1 MSHTTHAVRR
11 NWHDAVETLQQR
23 RLSMKVP
30 SVLASL
36 LTGCLLSASAGS
48 GIAAGPEAPVPMAST
63 RDGVVEGRKQDGLDV
78 FLGIPFAAPPIGA
91 SRWKEPQAVAGW
103 AGTRKADAYAASC
116 MQKPGIPVSA
126 GGTAGALSEDCLY
139 LNVWTPQADAGG
151 KRPVMVWI
159 HGGALV
165 YGSGNVALYD
175 GSAYAR
181 RGAVVVTINYR
192 MGALGFFSHPA
203 IDGDDPSAPVN
214 YGLFD
219 QIAALRWVRDNI
231 AAFGGDP
238 GNVTLFGESAGAQS
252 VLALYASPRARGL
265 FNRGIA
271 QSPYAIPSH
280 SRSRAREVSVQV
292 ASAVGLDGAGA
303 TAAQL
308 RAVPAERFFGL
319 GDKGPT
325 LAPGFIVGDAALPQP
340 ILDTF
345 RKRKQAQLPLIVGS
359 NSDEATVAA
368 AFGVD
373 PAKLVEK
380 LRAGKF
386 LLKTLYPGVDDDAQL
401 GRETVRDLVFTAYAR
416 QIAYLHS
423 RSAPVWRYYF
433 SHVQQGLQG
442 KVPGVGH
449 GGEIPFVMDTRDDC
463 GCLLAPFTIA
473 DRDFARQVGDYW
485 YAFARS
491 GDPGVSGAPA
501 WERDSARKAQLL
513 EFGERVVARKDFM
526 NARLNAFMV
535 TTKVA
540 DALRKARN

>member
-1 MSHTTHAVRR
+1 MKTP
-11 NWHDAVETLQQR
+11 
-23 RLSMKVP
+23 SMFA
-30 SVLASL
+30 LL
-36 LTGCLLSASAGS
+36 LTGSLLLAGTQGS
-48 GIAAGPEAPVPMAST
+48 IAAEPDAAPTAST
-63 RDGVVEGRKQDGLDV
+63 HQGVVEGRKENGLDV
-78 FLGIPFAAPPIGA
+78 FLGIPFAAAPVHEL
-91 SRWKEPQAVAGW
+91 RWKKPQAVAAW
-103 AGTRKADAYAASC
+103 TGTRKADAYAASC
-116 MQKPGIPVSA
+116 MQKPGIPVTA

-139 LNVWTPQADAGG
+139 LNVWTPRAAGAGG

-159 HGGALV
+159 HGGAFV

-203 IDGDDPSAPVN
+203 IDGANASAPLN

-238 GNVTLFGESAGAQS
+238 GKVTIFGESAGAQS
-252 VLALYASPRARGL
+252 VLALFASPLAKGL
-265 FNRGIA
+265 FQRGIA
-271 QSPYAIPSH
+271 QSPYAMPSH
-280 SRSRAREVSVQV
+280 SRARAREVSVQV
-292 ASAVGLDGAGA
+292 ASAVGLDGAAA

-308 RAVPAERFFGL
+308 RMVPAARFFAL

-325 LAPGFIVGDAALPQP
+325 LAPSFIVGDAALPQP

-345 RKRKQAQLPLIVGS
+345 RKRKQAHLPLVIGS

-373 PAKLVEK
+373 PTKLVAK

-386 LLKTLYPGVDDDAQL
+386 LLKALYPGVDDDAQL

-423 RSAPVWRYYF
+423 RSAPAWRYYF
-433 SHVQQGLQG
+433 SHVQQGLRG
-442 KVPGVGH
+442 KMPGVGH
-449 GGEIPFVMDTRDDC
+449 GNEIPFVMDTPNSC
-463 GCLLAPFTIA
+463 SCLAAPFTAA
-473 DRDFARQVGDYW
+473 DRGFARQVGDYW
-485 YAFARS
+485 YAFASS
-491 GDPGVSGAPA
+491 GNPGVAGAPA
-501 WERDSARKAQLL
+501 WAQDSVRKAQLL
-513 EFGERVVARKDFM
+513 EFGEQVVPKNDFM
-526 NARLNAFMV
+526 GARLNAFML

-540 DALRKARN
+540 NALLKPGSDR

>member
-1 MSHTTHAVRR
+1 
-11 NWHDAVETLQQR
+11 
-23 RLSMKVP
+23 MKIP
-30 SVLASL
+30 FVLASL
-36 LTGCLLSASAGS
+36 LTGSLLFASVGN
-48 GIAAGPEAPVPMAST
+48 GIAAEPSTSAPTAST
-63 RDGVVEGRKQDGLDV
+63 RDGVVEGRRENGLDV
-78 FLGIPFAAPPIGA
+78 FLGVPFAAPPVGA
-91 SRWKEPQAVAGW
+91 LRWKEPQAVAGW
-103 AGTRKADAYAASC
+103 TGTRKADAHAASC
-116 MQKPGIPVSA
+116 MQKPGIPVPA
-126 GGTAGALSEDCLY
+126 GGAAGALSEDCLY
-139 LNVWTPQADAGG
+139 LNVWTPQAGAGG

-175 GSAYAR
+175 GGAYAR

-203 IDGDDPSAPVN
+203 IGGDDPHAPVN

-219 QIAALRWVRDNI
+219 QIAALRWVHDNI

-252 VLALYASPRARGL
+252 VLALYTSPRARGL
-265 FNRGIA
+265 FHRGIA

-280 SRSRAREVSVQV
+280 GRSRAREVSVQV
-292 ASAVGLDGAGA
+292 ARAVGLDGAGA

-308 RAVPAERFFGL
+308 RAVPADRFFDL

-325 LAPGFIVGDAALPQP
+325 LAPSFIVGDAALPQP
-340 ILDTF
+340 ILGAF
-345 RKRKQAQLPLIVGS
+345 RKGKQAQLPLIVGS

-373 PAKLVEK
+373 PARLVEK

-386 LLKTLYPGVDDDAQL
+386 LLKSLYPGIDDDAQL

-423 RSAPVWRYYF
+423 RSAPAWRYYF
-433 SHVQQGLQG
+433 SHVQEGLQG

-463 GCLLAPFTIA
+463 GCLVTPFTIA

-485 YAFARS
+485 YAFALS

-501 WERDSARKAQLL
+501 WERDRARKARLL
-513 EFGERVVARKDFM
+513 EFGKQVVPRTDFM
-526 NARLNAFMV
+526 NARLNAFMI
-535 TTKVA
+535 TTKAA

>member
-1 MSHTTHAVRR
+1 MRIHSVFA
-11 NWHDAVETLQQR
+11 WLLAGSL
-23 RLSMKVP
+23 
-30 SVLASL
+30 VLAS
-36 LTGCLLSASAGS
+36 ASN
-48 GIAAGPEAPVPMAST
+48 GIAAEQAASAPSAST
-63 RDGVVEGRKQDGLDV
+63 GDGVVEGRNENGLDV
-78 FLGIPFAAPPIGA
+78 FLGIPFAAAPVGEL
-91 SRWKEPQAVAGW
+91 RWKKPQAVAAW
-103 AGTRKADAYAASC
+103 TGTRKADAYAASC
-116 MQKPGIPVSA
+116 MQKPGIPVTA

-139 LNVWTPQADAGG
+139 LNVWTPQAGAGG

-165 YGSGNVALYD
+165 FGSGNIGLYD

-203 IDGDDPSAPVN
+203 IDGANASAPVN

-238 GNVTLFGESAGAQS
+238 GNVTIFGESAGAQS
-252 VLALYASPRARGL
+252 VLALYTSPLAKGL
-265 FNRGIA
+265 FQRGIA

-280 SRSRAREVSVQV
+280 SRARAREVSVQV
-292 ASAVGLDGAGA
+292 ASAVGLDGAAA

-308 RAVPAERFFGL
+308 RAVPAARFFAL

-325 LAPGFIVGDAALPQP
+325 LAPSFIDGDAALPRP
-340 ILDTF
+340 ILDAF
-345 RKRKQAQLPLIVGS
+345 RKRKQAQLPLIIGS
-359 NSDEATVAA
+359 NSDEATVAT

-373 PAKLVEK
+373 PEELVKK

-386 LLKTLYPGVDDDAQL
+386 LLKSLYPGVGDDAQL
-401 GRETVRDLVFTAYAR
+401 GRETVRDVVFTAYAR

-423 RSAPVWRYYF
+423 RFAPAWRYYF

-449 GGEIPFVMDTRDDC
+449 GGEIPFVMDAPEEC
-463 GCLLAPFTIA
+463 GCLVAPFTAA

-485 YAFARS
+485 YAFALS
-491 GDPGVSGAPA
+491 GDPGVAGAPTWA
-501 WERDSARKAQLL
+501 RDSVRKAQLL
-513 EFGERVVARKDFM
+513 EFGGITEGQVEPRQDFM
-526 NARLNAFMV
+526 DARLNAFMLAS
-535 TTKVA
+535 KA
-540 DALRKARN
+540 AAALMKARN

>member
-1 MSHTTHAVRR
+1 MRIHPVFAWLLVGS
-11 NWHDAVETLQQR
+11 L
-23 RLSMKVP
+23 
-30 SVLASL
+30 VLAS
-36 LTGCLLSASAGS
+36 TSNGIAAEASASA
-48 GIAAGPEAPVPMAST
+48 PMANT
-63 RDGVVEGRKQDGLDV
+63 REGMVEGRKENGLDV
-78 FLGIPFAAPPIGA
+78 FLGIPFAAPPVGA
-91 SRWKEPQAVAGW
+91 LRWKEPQAVAAW
-103 AGTRKADAYAASC
+103 TGTRKADAHAASC

-139 LNVWTPQADAGG
+139 LNVWTPRAEVAG

-181 RGAVVVTINYR
+181 RGTVVVTINYR

-252 VLALYASPRARGL
+252 VLALYTSPGAKGL
-265 FNRGIA
+265 FRRGIA

-280 SRSRAREVSVQV
+280 TRARAREVSVQV
-292 ASAVGLDGAGA
+292 ASVVGLDGAGA

-308 RAVPAERFFGL
+308 RAVPAARFFDL

-325 LAPGFIVGDAALPQP
+325 LAPSFIVGDAALPQP

-345 RKRKQAQLPLIVGS
+345 RKRKQARLPLVIGS
-359 NSDEATVAA
+359 NSDEATVAT

-380 LRAGKF
+380 LRAGKY
-386 LLKTLYPGVDDDAQL
+386 LLKTLYPGVSDDAQL
-401 GRETVRDLVFTAYAR
+401 GRETLRDLVFTAYAR

-463 GCLLAPFTIA
+463 GCLVAPFTAA

-485 YAFARS
+485 YAFALS
-491 GDPGVSGAPA
+491 GDPGVAGAPG
-501 WERDSARKAQLL
+501 WTQDSVRKAQLL
-513 EFGERVVARKDFM
+513 EFGGITEGQVEPRKDFM
-526 NARLNAFMV
+526 NARLNAFML
-535 TTKVA
+535 TSKVA
-540 DALRKARN
+540 NALLKTKN

>member
-1 MSHTTHAVRR
+1 MRIHSALAWVL
-11 NWHDAVETLQQR
+11 AGSL
-23 RLSMKVP
+23 
-30 SVLASL
+30 VLAS
-36 LTGCLLSASAGS
+36 ASN
-48 GIAAGPEAPVPMAST
+48 GIAAQASVAVPTAST
-63 RDGVVEGRKQDGLDV
+63 RAGVVEGRTQNGLDV
-78 FLGIPFAAPPIGA
+78 FLGIPFAAPPVGA
-91 SRWKEPQAVAGW
+91 LRWREPRAVAAW
-103 AGTRKADAYAASC
+103 TGTRKADAYAASC

-139 LNVWTPQADAGG
+139 LNVWTPRSGEGG

-175 GSAYAR
+175 GGAYAR

-192 MGALGFFSHPA
+192 MGPLGFFSHPA
-203 IDGDDPSAPVN
+203 IDGDDSSAPAN

-238 GNVTLFGESAGAQS
+238 GNVTIFGESAGAQS
-252 VLALYASPRARGL
+252 VLALYASPRAKGL
-265 FNRGIA
+265 FHRGIA

-280 SRSRAREVSVQV
+280 SRARAREVSMQV
-292 ASAVGLDGAGA
+292 ASAVGLEGAAA
-303 TAAQL
+303 TAAEL
-308 RAVPAERFFGL
+308 RSVPAARFFDL
-319 GDKGPT
+319 GDKGPP
-325 LAPGFIVGDAALPQP
+325 LAPSFIVGDAALPQP

-345 RKRKQAQLPLIVGS
+345 RKRKQAHLPLVIGS

-386 LLKTLYPGVDDDAQL
+386 VLKTLYPGVDDDAQL

-416 QIAYLHS
+416 NIAYLHS

-449 GGEIPFVMDTRDDC
+449 GGEIPFVMDTGGDC
-463 GCLLAPFTIA
+463 GCLLAPFTAA
-473 DRDFARQVGDYW
+473 DRDFSRQVGDYW

-491 GDPGVSGAPA
+491 GDPDVAGAPA
-501 WERDSARKAQLL
+501 WAQDSVRKSQLL
-513 EFGERVVARKDFM
+513 EFGEPVVPRKDFM
-526 NARLNAFMV
+526 NARLNAFML
-535 TTKVA
+535 TTRAA
-540 DALRKARN
+540 DALMKARD

>member
-1 MSHTTHAVRR
+1 MKIP
-11 NWHDAVETLQQR
+11 
-23 RLSMKVP
+23 SM
-30 SVLASL
+30 LAWL
-36 LTGCLLSASAGS
+36 LTGGLLFGGVQSAIAAEASAS
-48 GIAAGPEAPVPMAST
+48 VPRANT
-63 RDGVVEGRKQDGLDV
+63 RDGSVEGRKQDGLDV
-78 FLGIPFAAPPIGA
+78 FLGIPFAAPPVGA
-91 SRWKEPQAVAGW
+91 LRWKEPQAVAAW
-103 AGTRKADAYAASC
+103 TGTRKADAYAASC

-126 GGTAGALSEDCLY
+126 GGTAGAMSEDCLY
-139 LNVWTPQADAGG
+139 LNVWTPRTGAGG

-175 GSAYAR
+175 GSAYAQ
-181 RGAVVVTINYR
+181 RGAVLVTINYR

-203 IDGDDPSAPVN
+203 IDGGDPSAPTN

-238 GNVTLFGESAGAQS
+238 GKVTIFGESAGAQS
-252 VLALYASPRARGL
+252 VLALYASPQAKGL
-265 FNRGIA
+265 FQRGIA

-280 SRSRAREVSVQV
+280 TRARASEISVEV
-292 ASAVGLDGAGA
+292 ANAVGLRGAGA

-308 RAVPAERFFGL
+308 RAVPAARFFDL

-325 LAPGFIVGDAALPQP
+325 LAPSFIVGDAALPQP

-345 RKRKQAQLPLIVGS
+345 RKHKQAQLPLVIGS

-368 AFGVD
+368 DFGVD
-373 PAKLVEK
+373 PAKLVQR

-401 GRETVRDLVFTAYAR
+401 GREAVRDLLFTAYAR
-416 QIAYLHS
+416 QIAVLHS

-433 SHVQQGLQG
+433 SHVQERLQA
-442 KVPGVGH
+442 KVPGVSH

-463 GCLLAPFTIA
+463 GCLVAVLTTA
-473 DRDFARQVGDYW
+473 DHAFARQVGNYW
-485 YAFARS
+485 YAFALS
-491 GDPGVSGAPA
+491 GDPGVAGAPA
-501 WERDSARKAQLL
+501 WAQDSVRKVQLL
-513 EFGERVVARKDFM
+513 EFGDQVVPRKDFM
-526 NARLNAFMV
+526 KARLNAFML
-535 TTKVA
+535 TSKAA
-540 DALRKARN
+540 DALMKARD